1 MRTSV
6 LSSMEFIT
14 RSVEETQRTWFES
27 ERRRKSMP
35 SKSLDSSN
43 QTLDQFLHLCLKF
56 KQLSADEIF
65 KTKFS
70 EDSMFLQ
77 GDLQVV
83 FDALYTI
90 GAIDPVL
97 KMDWSG
103 ITAQMERQPHRV
115 YELCHSINEC
125 KGDQR
130 LIIEKLHM
138 MDPQAV
144 QFVALE
150 VAREFCEFQ
159 ERQTLH

>member
-1 MRTSV
+1 MTN
-6 LSSMEFIT
+6 E
-14 RSVEETQRTWFES
+14 
-27 ERRRKSMP
+27 
-35 SKSLDSSN
+35 N
-43 QTLDQFLHLCLKF
+43 G
-56 KQLSADEIF
+56 
-65 KTKFS
+65 FS
-70 EDSMFLQ
+70 EVIKMFLQ

-97 KMDWSG
+97 KMDWNG
-103 ITAQMERQPHRV
+103 ITQQMEKHPHRV
-115 YELCHSINEC
+115 HELCKEINEC
-125 KGDQR
+125 QGNQR

-144 QFVALE
+144 QFIALE